1 MLEIPTEAYQMK
13 SFSDGFQY
21 REYRDLVYVEY
32 PVSPIQKLN
41 LFIPQAY
48 YEGKSLNGYTD
59 ATAPVL
65 IPNTVGGYLPGP
77 ADFPGN
83 QTQPTRS
90 TTIEQALRHG
100 YVVASPGLWGR
111 TQKDPNGIN
120 IGKAPAFIVDLKAA
134 IRYLRHNAH
143 QLPGDYEYIITNG
156 TSVGGATS
164 ALAGASGD
172 HPFFESYLKQ
182 LGAADESDA
191 IYAASCYCPI
201 HNLEHADM
209 AYEWQF
215 NGINDFQIE
224 HYDFSVNSPR
234 VDSIEGS
241 LTPQQVDLS
250 QDLKQAFPDYVNQLQ
265 LRDQQGQS
273 LTLTADGQGSFLNAI
288 QTAIMRSAQ
297 QALNDGQKIPDE
309 AGMTIVYDQVTA
321 MDWNQYLYFIGRKKA
336 VPAFDDLD
344 LASPENDLF
353 GTRKIDYQH
362 FTEFGQAHS
371 ANSGTLADSKIVA
384 GVNPISY
391 LTNPQCHQATYWRI
405 RHGASDR
412 DTAFAIPMILA
423 KSLQNQGKKVDFAY
437 PWGIGHAGDY
447 DLDELFAWIDQ
458 ICKWK
463 EI

>member
-1 MLEIPTEAYQMK
+1 MLEIPIEAYQSK
-13 SFSDGFQY
+13 SLNDGFKY
-21 REYRDLVYVEY
+21 REYRDLVYVNN
-32 PVSPIQKLN
+32 PVSSIQKLN

-48 YEGKSLNGYTD
+48 YEVKSLNGYTA

-100 YVVASPGLWGR
+100 YVVASPGLRGR

-120 IGKAPAFIVDLKAA
+120 IGKAPAFIVDLKAV

-143 QLPGDYEYIITNG
+143 QLSGDYEHIITNG
-156 TSVGGATS
+156 TSAGGATS

-172 HPFFESYLKQ
+172 HSFFESYLKQ
-182 LGAADESDA
+182 LGEADESDA

-215 NGINDFQIE
+215 NGINDFQTE
-224 HYDFSVNSPR
+224 QYDFSVNPPR

-241 LTPQQVDLS
+241 LTPHQIELS
-250 QDLKQAFPDYVNQLQ
+250 QSLKQTFPKYVNQLQ
-265 LRDQQGQS
+265 LRDQQGQP

-297 QALNDGQKIPDE
+297 LALNHGQNIPDE
-309 AGMTIVYDQVTA
+309 AGMTIVDDQVMA
-321 MDWNQYLYFIGRKKA
+321 IDWNQYLHFIGRKKA

-344 LASPENDLF
+344 IASPENDLF
-353 GTRKIDYQH
+353 GTSQIDHQH

-371 ANSGTLADSKIVA
+371 ANSGTLADPKIVA
-384 GVNPISY
+384 GVNPIGY
-391 LTNPQCHQATYWRI
+391 LMDPQSHQATYWRI

-423 KSLQNQGKKVDFAY
+423 MSLQNQGKQVDFAY
-437 PWGIGHAGDY
+437 PWGIGHACDY

-458 ICKWK
+458 ICK
-463 EI
+463 